1 MRDPRLIGYARANRW
16 SMSDA
21 ERLVWS
27 RLRYQALGVKFRR
40 QHPIGPYLA
49 DFACLSHRVVVGLDG
64 SQHRPGYDRPRDA
77 YMRRRGWTVLR
88 FWAWDVVSSL
98 EDVIN
103 TIANGLA
110 NCPHAA
116 QGDDH

>member
-40 QHPIGPYLA
+40 QHPIGPYVT
-49 DFACLSHRVVVGLDG
+49 DFACLSHRVVVELDG
-64 SQHRPGYDRPRDA
+64 SQHSPTYDRARDA
-77 YMRRRGWTVLR
+77 CMRKRGWSVLR
-88 FWAWDVVSSL
+88 FWAWDVVSDL
-98 EDVIN
+98 DVVIG
-103 TIANGLA
+103 TIANAVAEHPAGST
-110 NCPHAA
+110 
-116 QGDDH
+116 